1 MGDVLA
7 ETNEAGRAGALHLGL
22 GSVFLRAEQVS
33 RPYDRAVL
41 SGLGAPGDPKAVRV
55 KDEQPACVQVAGTGF
70 HQEHPPATGRRV
82 QWELNTTSVFREA
95 MGRFKGRIRS
105 VRREGTKGSQGNEK
119 VQRQEAFARWS

>member
-7 ETNEAGRAGALHLGL
+7 ETNEGVKAGALRLGL
-22 GSVFLRAEQVS
+22 GSVFPWAEQV
-33 RPYDRAVL
+33 RAVL
-41 SGLGAPGDPKAVRV
+41 SRLGAPGDPKAVRV